1 MATVAELAPGDLVTS
16 AGMSA
21 VFIARTVHPDHPTL
35 MLVAWRLGEALGGG
49 WSFDALRPDQDV
61 GQVTPSAIR
70 DRADRLIGALEGKE
84 AGDGH

>member
-1 MATVAELAPGDLVTS
+1 MATVAELAPGDQVTS

-21 VFIARTVHPDHPTL
+21 VFITRSIHPDHPTL

-61 GQVTPSAIR
+61 GQVAPSTIR
-70 DRADRLIGALEGKE
+70 DRADRLMDALTRKG
-84 AGDGH
+84 AGDG